1 MGSRGYYQIV
11 WLLEGIVK
19 TFEDL
24 DDKMNGVLCD
34 KASDKKMEC
43 YLDIVS
49 EKADAIITLA
59 EKVKELTRDD
69 SEEETLLRAL
79 IADWEKEAK
88 EYLLL
93 PKAYRVPCIL
103 DQNSKDQIRMFAKL

>member
-1 MGSRGYYQIV
+1 MEATGFYQIV

-24 DDKMNGVLCD
+24 DDTMNGVLCG
-34 KASDKKMEC
+34 KTSDKKMEC

-59 EKVKELTRDD
+59 EKVKGLAIDD
-69 SEEETLLRAL
+69 TEEENLLRAL
-79 IADWEKEAK
+79 IADWEKEVK

-103 DQNSKDQIRMFAKL
+103 DQNSKEQIKQFAKL